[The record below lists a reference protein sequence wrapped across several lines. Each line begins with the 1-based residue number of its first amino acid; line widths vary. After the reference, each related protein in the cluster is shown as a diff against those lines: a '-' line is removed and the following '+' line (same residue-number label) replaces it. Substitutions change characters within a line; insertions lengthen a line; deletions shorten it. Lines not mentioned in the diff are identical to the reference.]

1 MIGIVAASH
10 YLQPIDVDARLPSL
24 EPELRELCREPFRRI
39 DRFIQLALLGSARCI
54 AGQMLRPECAIY
66 LGSGLGPIGNNIVT
80 QQQLIRD
87 REIPKPFNFINTLG
101 SSAGFYVAKNLG
113 LSGQNLF
120 ISRRHASLEAVL
132 NLAVA
137 DLQRGAVE
145 QVLVGVVEEVTL
157 PLAIH
162 RQRQEL
168 PANQMLA
175 EGSHWLLLRSDQQT
189 ARQLQLHRFDELSTL
204 ENFLGASWMQGDC
217 LCCASGMERS
227 TEQSLQRQFPNCM
240 VSAWDRAFHD
250 SLDAAWLTEYA
261 ISDRPGQLFVV
272 NGNSV
277 RGWVLFQLGA

>member
-1 MIGIVAASH
+1 MTGIIAASH
-10 YLQPIDVDARLPSL
+10 YLQPIDSDNGLPSL
-24 EPELRELCREPFRRI
+24 EADLGELCREPFRRI

-54 AGQMLRPECAIY
+54 AGQMLRPECGIY

-120 ISRRHASLEAVL
+120 ISRRRASLEAVL
-132 NLAVA
+132 NLAMA

-145 QVLVGVVEEVTL
+145 QALVGVVEEVTL
-157 PLAIH
+157 PLSVQ

-168 PANQMLA
+168 PATQSLA
-175 EGSHWLLLRSDQQT
+175 EGSHWLLLQSGQQT
-189 ARQLQLHRFDELSTL
+189 ARQLQLHRFDELSKL
-204 ENFLGASWMQGDC
+204 ENFLDASWMQGDC

-227 TEQSLQRQFPNCM
+227 TEQSLQRQYPGCI
-240 VSAWDRAFHD
+240 VSAWDGAFHD
-250 SLDAAWLTEYA
+250 SLDAAWLTEFA
-261 ISDRPGQLFVV
+261 IGDRPGQLFVV